1 MPPKVERACRG
12 LHPIGMCVP
21 CILKVPSQYLK
32 LPSQYVVTTDN
43 PANQPLLSLE
53 SSVKTYLRRM

>member
-21 CILKVPSQYLK
+21 CILKLPK
-32 LPSQYVVTTDN
+32 LAVTTDN
-43 PANQPLLSLE
+43 PANQPLLSPE
-53 SSVKTYLRRM
+53 SSVKLICIGCMFL